1 MSKNI
6 NDLFLIMNQELS
18 VSSTNLGAVVIAVS
32 FLEFIS
38 VFSILI
44 VILRKRETGDIV
56 GNNTDKVSH
65 DLEMQMKS

>member
-56 GNNTDKVSH
+56 RNNTDKVSH

>member
-6 NDLFLIMNQELS
+6 NDLLIIMGKELS
-18 VSSTNLGAVVIAVS
+18 VSTTNLGSVVIAVS

-44 VILRKRETGDIV
+44 VILRKRDKDELSE
-56 GNNTDKVSH
+56 NSPDKVSH
-65 DLEMQMKS
+65 DIEMRMK